1 MKAFPFPLIVFTIF
15 FGLGI
20 VFDFSTK
27 IDFLYLIVLNIFSI
41 AFLAFFWLKA
51 KQSYTLETK
60 FGFATVATA
69 FAFGALIHHFNF
81 EPNQQ
86 SHYSKIATTE
96 TPIVLKAVVQSNYKS
111 TEKNDKYLVQ
121 LQSVNDI
128 ATTGKLLVY
137 ISKKEQKTITPG
149 DEIIALGKLQIV
161 PQNFNPYQF
170 DYSNYLAYQNI
181 FHQTFIREGKIKIVN
196 HRNNWDSFW
205 FNQRQKL
212 LDSFSIHNWDASTKS
227 IVFALLFGYKN
238 LIDPSIIENYQN
250 SGVIHILAISGLHVG
265 ILYLFIGFLLK
276 PIGNSKKGLILKLV
290 LTLSFLWSF
299 AILTGFTASVTRAV
313 TMFSIIAIGRALN
326 RDTSIYNSIAFSAL
340 LLLVFKPN
348 FIFDIGFQLSY
359 AAVLSI
365 VAFQPFFKNLYFTK
379 FKIVN
384 YFTDLVMVSL
394 AAQIG
399 VLPLSIYYFNQ
410 FPVLFLAANIV
421 IIPLTTAVVITS
433 LATLILNFIF
443 PSLAILLGKLA
454 SFCIQLMNMYAEWIA
469 SFNGLVIQNI
479 SFSSILCVLGYASII
494 TFLIFFYNRRT
505 KTLYYFLSS
514 IIIFQIA
521 YMITIT
527 LKNTTEEFIVYNAN
541 ELLISEKKNNK
552 ISFFSNAP
560 ETNSDIINDY
570 AKGSFVDQTQ
580 IFPIENALFFKNKN
594 VLVIDSLGKYQTK
607 HKASIIVLSN
617 NPTINLE
624 RVIKHHHPEIIIA
637 DKTNSF
643 YKVQKWKATCV
654 KEKIPFHTTAEKGFY
669 KILK

>member
-1 MKAFPFPLIVFTIF
+1 MKAFPFPLILFTIF

-20 VFDFSTK
+20 LFDFSSK

-60 FGFATVATA
+60 FGFATITTA
-69 FAFGALIHHFNF
+69 FTFGILVHHFNF
-81 EPNQQ
+81 EPNHQ
-86 SHYSKIATTE
+86 SHYSKITTTE
-96 TPIVLKAVVQSNYKS
+96 TPVLFKAVVQNNYKS

-121 LQSVNDI
+121 LQSVNDK
-128 ATTGKLLVY
+128 ATTGKLLIY
-137 ISKKEQKTITPG
+137 ISKKEQKALTPG
-149 DEIIALGKLQIV
+149 DEIIALSKLQIV
-161 PQNFNPYQF
+161 PRNFNPYQF
-170 DYSNYLAYQNI
+170 DYANYLAHQNI
-181 FHQTFIREGKIKIVN
+181 FHQTFIREGEIKIVN

-205 FNQRQKL
+205 YKNRQKL
-212 LDSFSIHNWDASTKS
+212 IASFSYQNWNNTTKS

-265 ILYLFIGFLLK
+265 ILYLFISFFLK
-276 PIGNSKKGLILKLV
+276 PLRNTKKGLVLKL
-290 LTLSFLWSF
+290 LITLVFLWSF
-299 AILTGFTASVTRAV
+299 AVLTGFNASVTRAV

-365 VAFQPFFKNLYFTK
+365 VAFQPYFKNLYFTK

-410 FPVLFLAANIV
+410 FPVLFLVANIV

-443 PSLAILLGKLA
+443 PTLAILLGKVVA
-454 SFCIQLMNMYAEWIA
+454 FFINLMNLYTKWIS
-469 SFNGLVIQNI
+469 SFQDLVIQNI
-479 SFSSILCVLGYASII
+479 SFSFFLCILAYLSII
-494 TFLIFFYNRRT
+494 CFILYFYNKKTR
-505 KTLYYFLSS
+505 TLYYFISS
-514 IIIFQIA
+514 VILFQFA
-521 YMITIT
+521 YIIT
-527 LKNTTEEFIVYNAN
+527 LIQKNSTEEFIVYNAN
-541 ELLISEKKNNK
+541 ELLLSEKKNNQ

-560 ETNSDIINDY
+560 ETNSDIINNY
-570 AKGSFVDQTQ
+570 VKGSFVEETQ
-580 IFPIENALFFKNKN
+580 IFPKENALSFKNKN
-594 VLVIDSLGKYQTK
+594 ILVIDSLNKFETK
-607 HKASIIVLSN
+607 LKATIIILSN
-617 NPTINLE
+617 NPNINLD
-624 RVIKHHHPEIIIA
+624 RVVKHHNPEVIIA

-643 YKVQKWKATCV
+643 YKVKKWKETCI
-654 KEKIPFHTTAEKGFY
+654 KEKIPFHATAEKGFY
-669 KILK
+669 KICN